1 MGWEGAFCGGLLRKY
16 WVGMTC
22 RQTEQRMKGKKERGE
37 GKVNVE
43 EKATLRGASADATW
57 SVEREGLR
65 RRVFHHG
72 GAGNDVRIFQRIRQ
86 ASRIVNGGGKKEAP
100 GSRGSRGLWC
110 MQRPSMGRAAAL
122 PYPSSS
128 REGERL
134 LRSSSRSSASGRTW
148 WIP

>member
-1 MGWEGAFCGGLLRKY
+1 MGWKGAFCGGLLRKY
-16 WVGMTC
+16 WVSMTC

-65 RRVFHHG
+65 RRVFPYW

-86 ASRIVNGGGKKEAP
+86 A
-100 GSRGSRGLWC
+100 
-110 MQRPSMGRAAAL
+110 
-122 PYPSSS
+122 
-128 REGERL
+128 
-134 LRSSSRSSASGRTW
+134 
-148 WIP
+148 